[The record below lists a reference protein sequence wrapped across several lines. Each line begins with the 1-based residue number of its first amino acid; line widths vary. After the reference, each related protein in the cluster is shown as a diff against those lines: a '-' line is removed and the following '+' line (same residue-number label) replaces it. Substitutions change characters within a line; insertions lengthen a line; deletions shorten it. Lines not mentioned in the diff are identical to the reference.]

1 MQILT
6 IGRYSLFT
14 LAVFPLRMKKI
25 YILILAA
32 FLPFYAESQS
42 DTYVKDSLKNIWE
55 DPTNSESER
64 MKAAKSF
71 FFKYARSSPDE
82 TINALGAYI
91 QLAKEMNET
100 REEAGALVEL
110 GSVYR
115 DLGKYEDAV
124 INYNAALLL
133 ANEMEDASLS
143 GVIEGNIGNVYNDQE
158 DLLSAFQQYR
168 KALNIFTVH
177 GDTLFTSY
185 IHASIGNVNL
195 QIENY
200 ELAESS
206 YLKASEILTNSGQE
220 PSPIIQMNLAIIAYE
235 QNDFT
240 KAKELFEKALD
251 KVKIQHDFKLE
262 IGCYQHLAK
271 IDRALDLEEKDS
283 FYAQEAL
290 RVAIDYGNPFLIEE
304 AKIEVILSQKDIGWH
319 LTMHKRL
326 LNREEYISNQT
337 KEEVYNEIKN
347 IYKQQGEFEKALN
360 AFDQEIKYKSLNDS
374 IRSSKRLIAESIN
387 LEEELLLEKERSKE
401 QIEAIQSN
409 IRIVVSFIF
418 VIVVLALLVFFFVKN
433 SRSERHKLL
442 EQIDLLK
449 RNQSPIVMAIENKSN
464 LNRGLLERH
473 INQKLNDTDWKVLSE
488 LEQNPVVS
496 NKTIAENIFM
506 SVEGISSSLRRMY
519 VYFNIGETRY
529 KKIALVMKAI
539 QISK

>member
-1 MQILT
+1 MN
-6 IGRYSLFT
+6 
-14 LAVFPLRMKKI
+14 KI
-25 YILILAA
+25 YILILAV
-32 FLPFYAESQS
+32 FLPFYAASQS
-42 DTYVKDSLKNIWE
+42 DTYAQDSLRNIWE
-55 DPTNSESER
+55 DPTNSKLER

-71 FFKYARSSPDE
+71 FFKYARSSPDQ

-91 QLAKEMNET
+91 ELAKEMNET
-100 REEAGALVEL
+100 REEARALVEL
-110 GSVYR
+110 GSIYR

-133 ANEMEDASLS
+133 ANEIEDLSLS
-143 GVIEGNIGNVYNDQE
+143 GVIEGNIGNVYNEQE
-158 DLLSAFQQYR
+158 DLLSAFRQYR

-177 GDTLFTSY
+177 GDTLFTSF

-200 ELAESS
+200 EFAESS
-206 YLKASEILTNSGQE
+206 YLKASEILTNLGRE
-220 PSPIIQMNLAIIAYE
+220 PSPIIQMNLAVIAYE
-235 QNDFT
+235 QNDFI
-240 KAKELFEKALD
+240 KAKDLFEKALD
-251 KVKIQHDFKLE
+251 KVKTKNDFKLE

-271 IDRALDLEEKDS
+271 IHRALDLEDKS
-283 FYAQEAL
+283 LIYAQEAL
-290 RVAIDYGNPFLIEE
+290 KLAIDFGNPFLIEE

-337 KEEVYNEIKN
+337 KEEMYNGIKN

-360 AFDQEIKYKSLNDS
+360 AFDQEIKYKSFNDS

-401 QIEAIQSN
+401 QIEAIQSR
-409 IRIVVSFIF
+409 IRIVVSFIC

-433 SRSERHKLL
+433 SRAERHKLL

-464 LNRGLLERH
+464 LNRGLLEGH
-473 INQKLNDTDWKVLSE
+473 ISQKLNDTDWKVLAQ
-488 LEQNPVVS
+488 LEHNPVIS
-496 NKTIAENIFM
+496 NKTIAENVFM

-519 VYFNIGETRY
+519 LYFNIGETRY
-529 KKIALVMKAI
+529 KKIALIMKAI
-539 QISK
+539 QISKSK